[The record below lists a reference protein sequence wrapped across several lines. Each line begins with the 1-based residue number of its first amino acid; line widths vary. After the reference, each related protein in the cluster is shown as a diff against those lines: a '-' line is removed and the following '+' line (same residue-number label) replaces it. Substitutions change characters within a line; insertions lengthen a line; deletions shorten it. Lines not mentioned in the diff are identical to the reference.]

1 MPRHRPYRQ
10 RPMNPHPGIWDEPAT
25 VPDYC
30 YASPNGENNDGSRPT
45 ANYSLL
51 TANSLTF
58 TFSAKE
64 KDTETGYSYFGSRY
78 YSSDLSIWL
87 SVDPMAAKYASLS
100 PYVYCANNPVR
111 CVDPNGEEIGQY
123 LDWNGNFLGTDGKE
137 DISVY
142 FVSDEESIN
151 IITKNNEAQR
161 VTSRSAV
168 TVDWKTDIIE
178 IEAIISV
185 YDRTVINGG
194 DREEA
199 TSFSGGLP
207 KTYPTGTPD
216 GEIEIDPKGYLSIH
230 SHKLHSFSCPDGTGT
245 CVQTPYRLSEK
256 DKSVFSKYAYNVI
269 VGNSYE
275 SIPNFTTGVKYE
287 KRLGTAVVYDSNS
300 NMIGGILIDNLK
312 KIKIGF

>member
-1 MPRHRPYRQ
+1 M
-10 RPMNPHPGIWDEPAT
+10 G
-25 VPDYC
+25 
-30 YASPNGENNDGSRPT
+30 
-45 ANYSLL
+45 
-51 TANSLTF
+51 
-58 TFSAKE
+58 K
-64 KDTETGYSYFGSRY
+64 
-78 YSSDLSIWL
+78 
-87 SVDPMAAKYASLS
+87 
-100 PYVYCANNPVR
+100 
-111 CVDPNGEEIGQY
+111 EIGQY